1 MFLLFVFQYKFKYS
15 LVCSESKYVFFFSR
29 EKKCRFIHI
38 WNKFYHFAPRVKNW
52 NGFPIRSSVKYTE
65 TRFNKISK
73 WKQKLFFEQ
82 PNKMS
87 YNFMVILR
95 GKNTNFTMYTRVY
108 IESSHTLSEIASLQ
122 IMTIPDT
129 IRF

>member
-1 MFLLFVFQYKFKYS
+1 
-15 LVCSESKYVFFFSR
+15 
-29 EKKCRFIHI
+29 
-38 WNKFYHFAPRVKNW
+38 
-52 NGFPIRSSVKYTE
+52 
-65 TRFNKISK
+65 
-73 WKQKLFFEQ
+73 
-82 PNKMS
+82 
-87 YNFMVILR
+87 MVILR